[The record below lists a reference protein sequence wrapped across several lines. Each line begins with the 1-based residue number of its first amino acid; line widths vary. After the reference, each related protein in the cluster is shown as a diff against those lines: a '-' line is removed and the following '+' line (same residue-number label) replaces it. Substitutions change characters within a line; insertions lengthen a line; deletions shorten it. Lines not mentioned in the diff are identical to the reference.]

1 MRHLIVT
8 GFVLLT
14 ALFSLHAQSPMLK
27 AYYEVKEALVNADA
41 GNASIKADEFV
52 KTLNSMDMKTI
63 PADRQNAVL
72 IIQIKL
78 IADAGRIVAAKDI
91 DKQRENFANLSL
103 SLYSLAKLARL
114 SNQPVYEAYCP
125 MKKMYWLSS
134 EKSIRN
140 PYYGR
145 MMLTCGNITE
155 TINP

>member
-1 MRHLIVT
+1 MKRLILT

>member
-41 GNASIKADEFV
+41 GNASIKAAEFA